1 MKSKTLKQV
10 ILAIIIIFSFYGTS
24 SGAIFNWKK
33 VAVTSDDSSEWYY
46 DKNSV
51 VKVGEFRYYW
61 ILTNYLRDIEDNIF
75 SVIGNHIVNCNTYE
89 SRWIT
94 YTGFN
99 RLMGRGKVVDDYVIP
114 EIGVEFFDWKY
125 FHPENT
131 TYGTLLKHVCKEKVN
146 N

>member
-1 MKSKTLKQV
+1 MLEQLKYSNER
-10 ILAIIIIFSFYGTS
+10 LLSGGYIINTI
-24 SGAIFNWKK
+24 
-33 VAVTSDDSSEWYY
+33 
-46 DKNSV
+46 
-51 VKVGEFRYYW
+51 
-61 ILTNYLRDIEDNIF
+61 
-75 SVIGNHIVNCNTYE
+75 HIVNCNTYE